1 MTGQRVPSVTI
12 TRVLIVGLAL
22 LAAGLALWRV
32 RSTAPA
38 PETPYFPPGHIQI
51 ASPNREADAG
61 ASQSEA
67 SAKPENREE
76 RAAPVDTA
84 KGPAAA
90 QDPQKLSK
98 GPTGSEVRNAITA
111 WRVAWESRDV
121 ANYMRF
127 YHADFAGRENF
138 ERQKNSVMTR
148 AKAIE
153 VTLDDIQVTEESGRV
168 RAVFLQTYRSDTYR
182 SKDIKTQEWVAGSQG
197 PQILSEF
204 IQTRRD
210 PVTE

>member
-1 MTGQRVPSVTI
+1 MTGQRVPSVTL

-38 PETPYFPPGHIQI
+38 PEAPYFPPGHIQI
-51 ASPNREADAG
+51 ASPNRDAQAG
-61 ASQSEA
+61 ASQPDA
-67 SAKPENREE
+67 STKPENRDEK
-76 RAAPVDTA
+76 AAPTA
-84 KGPAAA
+84 TPKDPARA
-90 QDPQKLSK
+90 QDAQKLAK

-111 WRVAWESRDV
+111 WRLAWESRDV

-148 AKAIE
+148 ARSIE
-153 VTLDDIQVTEESGRV
+153 VAVENVEVSEEPGRV
-168 RAVFLQTYRSDTYR
+168 RAVFLQTYRSDTYQSR
-182 SKDIKTQEWVAGSQG
+182 DIKTQVWVAGSQG

-204 IQTRRD
+204 IQARRD
-210 PVTE
+210 PVAE

>member
-1 MTGQRVPSVTI
+1 
-12 TRVLIVGLAL
+12 
-22 LAAGLALWRV
+22 
-32 RSTAPA
+32 
-38 PETPYFPPGHIQI
+38 
-51 ASPNREADAG
+51 
-61 ASQSEA
+61 
-67 SAKPENREE
+67 
-76 RAAPVDTA
+76 
-84 KGPAAA
+84 
-90 QDPQKLSK
+90 
-98 GPTGSEVRNAITA
+98 
-111 WRVAWESRDV
+111 
-121 ANYMRF
+121 MRF
-127 YHADFAGRENF
+127 YHADFAGREDF